1 MEIEYGTEV
10 IDRNGKVLGTV
21 DHLMH
26 NTWTGEISKFVVRR
40 KVPERDLFFSTED
53 VLEVTNTRIRVGVSC
68 DELSE
73 DA

>member
-10 IDRNGKVLGTV
+10 IDRTGKVLGTV
-21 DHLMH
+21 DHLVH
-26 NTWTGEISKFVVRR
+26 NTWTGEVSKFVVRR
-40 KVPERDLFFSTED
+40 KAPERDLFFSTED
-53 VLEVTNTRIRVGVSC
+53 VLEATNTRIRVGVSC